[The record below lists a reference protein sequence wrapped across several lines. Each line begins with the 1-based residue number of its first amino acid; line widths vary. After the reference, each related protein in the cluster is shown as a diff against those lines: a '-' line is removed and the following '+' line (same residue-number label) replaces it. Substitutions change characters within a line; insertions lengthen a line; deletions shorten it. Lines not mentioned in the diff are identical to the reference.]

1 VDRRKPCLENLL
13 QRNNKVWRILLKS
26 TIAGFLILGGTA
38 QAQSIPDDP
47 LLDSL
52 IATALAGNP
61 DLQAAVERAGSA
73 EHMVTPAGALP
84 DPMATVGLSG
94 PITGSWVE
102 EPMAMPNVNIGL
114 SQKFPFPGKQGASKN
129 AAASRASGL
138 GESVE
143 AMRQMLAARVKS
155 SYYDLAYWL
164 DAEKTVQKNLDLVGE
179 LEAVAIERYRVGK
192 GLQVHAL
199 QAQKTLT
206 RLEDK
211 KLAIEQMIETS
222 RWSLARLLG
231 RATSIE
237 LAASLPDIDS
247 LPTADAGEL
256 EARLLENNP
265 DYRKSDFDISMKKY
279 VLKKAKLDYL
289 PDLTLGVG
297 YGFRWE
303 NEMFPMF
310 SNDMLMVT
318 AGLNIPL
325 WAGWKQKN
333 IVSSARADLRSAEY
347 MKSDLTN
354 RLTFE
359 LQKNL
364 LEYDRNRARYAL
376 YRQALIPQTD
386 ATMKSAR
393 AAYQV
398 GELEFLDVITA
409 QMELFNA
416 ELELQRSL
424 ADALKALAEIER
436 LTAIA
441 APDLSN

>member
-1 VDRRKPCLENLL
+1 MSCPGNLL
-13 QRNNKVWRILLKS
+13 QRKNKVWRILVKT
-26 TIAGFLILGGTA
+26 TIAGLLILNGAG
-38 QAQSIPDDP
+38 QARNIPDDP
-47 LLDSL
+47 MLDSL
-52 IATALAGNP
+52 VATALANNP
-61 DLQAAVERAGSA
+61 DLQAAMENARSA
-73 EHMVTPAGALP
+73 EYMVTPAGALP

-94 PITGSWVE
+94 PVSGSWVE
-102 EPMAMPNVNIGL
+102 EPMAMPNVSIGL
-114 SQKFPFPGKQGASKN
+114 SQKFPFPGKQGASKG
-129 AAASRASGL
+129 AAASKASGL

-155 SYYDLAYWL
+155 SYYDLAYWQ
-164 DAEKTVQKNLDLVGE
+164 DAKKTVQKNLDLVNE
-179 LEAVAIERYRVGK
+179 LEAVAIERYKVGQ
-192 GLQVHAL
+192 GLQVHVL

-206 RLEDK
+206 RLEDQ

-222 RWSLARLLG
+222 QWSLARLLG
-231 RATSIE
+231 RAISTE
-237 LAASLPDIDS
+237 LAASLPNLDS
-247 LPTADAGEL
+247 LPAEDAGEL
-256 EARLLENNP
+256 QVRLLENNP
-265 DYRKSDFDISMKKY
+265 DYRKSGFDISMKSY
-279 VLKKAKLDYL
+279 LLKKARLDYL
-289 PDLTLGVG
+289 PDLTLGIG

-310 SNDMLMVT
+310 SKDMLMVT

-333 IVSSARADLRSAEY
+333 VVSSARAGLKSAEY
-347 MKSDLTN
+347 MKSDLGN

-386 ATMKSAR
+386 ATLKSAR

-398 GELEFLDVITA
+398 GKLEFLDVITV

-424 ADALKALAEIER
+424 ADALKAMAEIER
-436 LTAIA
+436 LTATA
-441 APDLSN
+441 APESSD